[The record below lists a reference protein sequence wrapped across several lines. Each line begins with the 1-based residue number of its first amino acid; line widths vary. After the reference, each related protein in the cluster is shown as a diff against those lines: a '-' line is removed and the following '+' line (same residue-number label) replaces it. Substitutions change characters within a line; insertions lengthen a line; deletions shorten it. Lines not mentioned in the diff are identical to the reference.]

1 MPKINIPVLVR
12 PIDLADYAPE
22 LAGGTVYVW
31 VNPTRDV
38 IEERR
43 NIFAEIGELLKVEA
57 EKRDDAWRARDDELG
72 RRSVAWYARIWSRH
86 ADPATHWTPEE
97 VNQLSEHE
105 TDPGLYRWLIAR
117 TIALME
123 DHRQGVAKK

>member
-22 LAGGTVYVW
+22 LAGGTVHVW

-38 IEERR
+38 VEERR
-43 NIFAEIGELLKVEA
+43 KIFAEIGELLKVEA
-57 EKRDDAWRARDDELG
+57 EQRDDAWSARDDELG
-72 RRSVAWYARIWSRH
+72 QRSVAWYARVWSQH
-86 ADPATHWTPEE
+86 PDPETHWTPEE
-97 VNQLSEHE
+97 VNALSEHE

-123 DHRQGVAKK
+123 DHRQGNLKK